1 MNPTSRLPLDASAY
15 ALMVGCCLLWGLQQ
29 VAVKVALP
37 DVSPVMQGGIRSIV
51 ATALLLAWARARS
64 LALFDRDGTLG
75 PGLVAGLLF
84 APSSSSSTTACRTRP
99 PRAWSCSFTSHRA

>member
-1 MNPTSRLPLDASAY
+1 MNPPTRRVLDARAY
-15 ALMVGCCLLWGLQQ
+15 ALMAVCCLLWGLQQ

-37 DVSPVMQGGIRSIV
+37 DASPVMQGGIRSII

-75 PGLVAGLLF
+75 PGLVAGLPGRLLD
-84 APSSSSSTTACRTRP
+84 PLLDDSSEP
-99 PRAWSCSFTSHRA
+99 H